1 MPPPPKYAFTSMPYN
16 FFSCKHLCHTG
27 VYTCMTLIQLTFF
40 FIKFS
45 FIKRN
50 GSGNVSVDQDE

>member
-1 MPPPPKYAFTSMPYN
+1 MYDINSIDIF
-16 FFSCKHLCHTG
+16 L
-27 VYTCMTLIQLTFF
+27 
-40 FIKFS
+40 IKFS